1 MAQLVAR
8 DVWDVDAAG
17 SNPVTPTISSV
28 HSHFGCEHS
37 NLNLVLICFAV
48 LNFEN
53 LDPTKVLSLGLEIV
67 KLIISLFELTGGNV
81 MISTNIVVGIGFTI
95 WGKPSNRVT
104 VSKKKAIPRDE
115 FGQCRSGFDPRPST
129 KLADL
134 PAKPQSNNALWLF
147 HFYVKENIV

>member
-28 HSHFGCEHS
+28 HSLFGFEHS

-95 WGKPSNRVT
+95 WGKPNNKGH
-104 VSKKKAIPRDE
+104 SK
-115 FGQCRSGFDPRPST
+115 
-129 KLADL
+129 
-134 PAKPQSNNALWLF
+134 
-147 HFYVKENIV
+147 

>member
-1 MAQLVAR
+1 
-8 DVWDVDAAG
+8 
-17 SNPVTPTISSV
+17 
-28 HSHFGCEHS
+28 
-37 NLNLVLICFAV
+37 
-48 LNFEN
+48 
-53 LDPTKVLSLGLEIV
+53 
-67 KLIISLFELTGGNV
+67 

-134 PAKPQSNNALWLF
+134 PAKPQSDNALGLF
-147 HFYVKENIV
+147 HFYAKENIV